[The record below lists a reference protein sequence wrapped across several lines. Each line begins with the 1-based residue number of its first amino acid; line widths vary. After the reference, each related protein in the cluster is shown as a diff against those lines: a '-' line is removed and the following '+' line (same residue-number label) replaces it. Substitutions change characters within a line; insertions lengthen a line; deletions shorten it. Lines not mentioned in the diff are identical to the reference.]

1 MEQGTSLV
9 TDLMSRR
16 SEELKTKC
24 GLTRLRESMNDE
36 EAEALG
42 RAIEL
47 VKTDNN
53 IGRAKVYSS
62 QWLTEVLNKHGHL
75 ISSSTIARHISGR
88 CNCE

>member
-9 TDLMSRR
+9 TDLLSRDSR
-16 SEELKTKC
+16 ELKTKC
-24 GLTRLRESMNDE
+24 GLTRLKESMNDE

-47 VKTDNN
+47 VKSDNS
-53 IGRAKVYSS
+53 IGKAKVYSS
-62 QWLTEVLNKHGHL
+62 QWLTEVLNKHGHF